1 MLSKRFIITHPDG
14 LHLRPA
20 TVLCGHSIEFR
31 SNIILKAG
39 SKSVNAKS
47 VLGVLSALIKC
58 GDEVELIC
66 DGPDEAEA
74 MELLDRLFSEGFED
88 DRNNNEDG
96 VIEKQ
101 V

>member
-1 MLSKRFIITHPDG
+1 MLSKRFIFTHPEG

-20 TVLCGHSIEFR
+20 TVLCSQSIEFK
-31 SNIILKAG
+31 SNITLKAG

-47 VLGVLSALIKC
+47 VLGVLSAVIKP

-74 MELLDRLFSEGFED
+74 MEFLDRLFSEGFED
-88 DRNNNEDG
+88 GR
-96 VIEKQ
+96 KL
-101 V
+101 